1 MCIRDRDIDLTS
13 ILSNAVENACHA
25 VLPLEKEQR
34 YMSLDMRM
42 RDGKLLICLK
52 NTFAEKPEIIDG
64 VPRSREPGHGFGT
77 QSILYVTEKL
87 HGNCQFAVEEDLFI
101 IRIIL

>member
-1 MCIRDRDIDLTS
+1 
-13 ILSNAVENACHA
+13 
-25 VLPLEKEQR
+25 
-34 YMSLDMRM
+34 MSLDMRM

-52 NTFAEKPEIIDG
+52 NAFAEKPEIIDG